1 MSMSGAIMMMMR
13 RSRRR
18 KLRMKKP
25 SRRNLWIRKLKMRK
39 FEKLVEDEQSG
50 DEEAE
55 KEKVEKEKAED
66 EKVGADICAK
76 LLSEWLGREEEPPGS
91 WSNDDVSMQDFSLID
106 IFIYHEDSND
116 DH

>member
-18 KLRMKKP
+18 KLRMKKL
-25 SRRNLWIRKLKMRK
+25 SRKNLWIRKLKMRK

-50 DEEAE
+50 DEEA
-55 KEKVEKEKAED
+55 EKEKAED